1 MKDLYF
7 IDGYNVIFRDLAAF
21 EARDLETERK
31 DLNDL
36 LLDFGAHRDVEIIVV
51 YDGKSPSNTPQETKS
66 AKFLTEVFTPKTMT
80 ADSYIEKESYRR
92 RDEYRDIYVV
102 SSDGSVQNQILG
114 NGAYRMA
121 VSEFMRVL
129 AEDKKEQRESI
140 RENNRANLRDE
151 IGRNLSK
158 ETLEKLEALR
168 K

>member
-7 IDGYNVIFRDLAAF
+7 IDGYNVIFQEPSVF
-21 EARDLETERK
+21 ETKDLETARNI
-31 DLNDL
+31 LNDF
-36 LLDFGAHRDVEIIVV
+36 LLDFGAHREIEIVVV
-51 YDGKSPSNTPQETKS
+51 YDGKSPSNVPREIKTVP
-66 AKFLTEVFTPKTMT
+66 FLTEVFTPNRMT

-92 RDEYRDIYVV
+92 RGEYRDIYVV

-114 NGAYRMA
+114 NGAYRIA

-140 RENNRANLRDE
+140 RENNRKNLRDE
-151 IGRNLSK
+151 IGRNLSQ
-158 ETLEKLEALR
+158 EALEKLEALR

>member
-7 IDGYNVIFRDLAAF
+7 IDGYNVIFQEPSVF
-21 EARDLETERK
+21 ETKDLETARNI
-31 DLNDL
+31 LNDF
-36 LLDFGAHRDVEIIVV
+36 LLDFGAHREIEIVVV
-51 YDGKSPSNTPQETKS
+51 YDGKSPSNVPREIKPVP
-66 AKFLTEVFTPKTMT
+66 FLTEVFTPNRMT

-92 RDEYRDIYVV
+92 RGEYRDIYVV

-114 NGAYRMA
+114 NGAYRIA

-140 RENNRANLRDE
+140 RENNRKNLRDE
-151 IGRNLSK
+151 IGRNLSQ
-158 ETLEKLEALR
+158 EALEKLEALR

>member
-7 IDGYNVIFRDLAAF
+7 IDGYNVIFRDPAAF
-21 EARDLETERK
+21 EAKDLETARK
-31 DLNDL
+31 DLNDF
-36 LLDFGAHRDVEIIVV
+36 LLDFGAHRDIEIIVV
-51 YDGKSPSNTPQETKS
+51 YDGKSPSNTPQETKLT
-66 AKFLTEVFTPKTMT
+66 KFLTEVFTPKTMT

-92 RDEYRDIYVV
+92 RDEYRDTYVV

-121 VSEFMRVL
+121 VPEFMRVL

-158 ETLEKLEALR
+158 ETLEKLDALR